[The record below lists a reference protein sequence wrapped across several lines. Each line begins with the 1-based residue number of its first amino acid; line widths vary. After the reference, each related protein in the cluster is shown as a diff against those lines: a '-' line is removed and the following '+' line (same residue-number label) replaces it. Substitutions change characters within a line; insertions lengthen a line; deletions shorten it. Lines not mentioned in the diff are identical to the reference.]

1 MICSVAG
8 FNNGLAH
15 LRTYDKAGKNK
26 IDLRFVLPP
35 SFVFQDLFCT
45 LRISVSAA
53 KGATSPTPYP

>member
-35 SFVFQDLFCT
+35 NGYYSKFVYFNCRCL
-45 LRISVSAA
+45 
-53 KGATSPTPYP
+53 